1 VLTKKTQTYR
11 KLNQHD
17 LLFWKLFWSKSKI
30 DKSVMTF
37 TLENDLL
44 ELPPLLL
51 PEMGS
56 INFRRAGAW

>member
-1 VLTKKTQTYR
+1 
-11 KLNQHD
+11 
-17 LLFWKLFWSKSKI
+17 
-30 DKSVMTF
+30 MTF

-56 INFRRAGAW
+56 INFRRAGAWRQDINWH